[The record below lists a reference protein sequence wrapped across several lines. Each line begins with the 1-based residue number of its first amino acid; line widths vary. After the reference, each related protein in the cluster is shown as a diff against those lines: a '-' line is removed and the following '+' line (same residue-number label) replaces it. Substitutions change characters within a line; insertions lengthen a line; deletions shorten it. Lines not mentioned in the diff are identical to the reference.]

1 MNKKQVEPMD
11 KLELNI
17 EPEYSGWI
25 ASLLDR
31 GLMEHETS
39 YGDMIPVPDE
49 VVSFIKE
56 FYENEQRDE

>member
-1 MNKKQVEPMD
+1 MN

-17 EPEYSGWI
+17 YSDWI
-25 ASLLDR
+25 ADLLDL

-56 FYENEQRDE
+56 FYENKHENEQRDE

>member
-1 MNKKQVEPMD
+1 MN

-17 EPEYSGWI
+17 SPEYSGWI

-56 FYENEQRDE
+56 FYENEQQDE

>member
-1 MNKKQVEPMD
+1 MN

-17 EPEYSGWI
+17 SPEYSGWI